1 MFTRIVEINA
11 KSGKGRELVRTVND
25 KIMSIL
31 RDQPGFLDEITL
43 ASQENPDR
51 IVALSFWKSQ
61 QDAEVYNR
69 ETFPRV
75 NQAIQNLIE
84 GAPRVRTFDVAS
96 STVHNIVVSKA
107 A

>member
-11 KSGKGRELVRTVND
+11 KSGKGRDLIRTVND
-25 KIMSIL
+25 KVMSIL

-43 ASQENPDR
+43 TSQENSDR
-51 IVALSFWKSQ
+51 IVALSFWRSQ
-61 QDAEVYNR
+61 QEAEVYNR

-75 NQAIQNLIE
+75 NEAIRNLIE
-84 GAPRVRTFDVAS
+84 GSPRVRTFDVAS
-96 STVHNIVVSKA
+96 STVHNITVSKA

>member
-51 IVALSFWKSQ
+51 IVALSFWKTQ
-61 QDAEVYNR
+61 QDCEVYNR

-75 NQAIQNLIE
+75 NEVIRNLIE
-84 GAPRVRTFDVAS
+84 GPPQVRTFDVAS
-96 STVHNIVVSKA
+96 STVHNIAVSKA

>member
-11 KSGKGRELVRTVND
+11 KSGKGRELVRVVND

-51 IVALSFWKSQ
+51 IVALSFWRTS
-61 QDAEVYNR
+61 QDAEVYQR
-69 ETFPRV
+69 DVFPLV
-75 NQAIQNLIE
+75 NDVIGNLIE
-84 GAPRVRTFDVAS
+84 GSPQVRTFDVAS
-96 STVHNIVVSKA
+96 STVHDIAVSKA